1 MLIELIVLV
10 ILVLINSFF
19 AASEIALISLNDN
32 KVKAMAEE
40 GNRKAMMIHALLKE
54 PSKFLA
60 TIQIGITLAGFLAS
74 AFAGQSFAGR
84 LAASAI
90 QAGVPLDEKT
100 LEAISLIVIT
110 LILSYFTLV
119 FGELVPKRLAMNKA
133 EAIANIAVRPL
144 TILSKATKPVVK
156 LLTLS
161 TNMMVRLFGVDP
173 NAQNNEVTEE
183 EIRMMVDVGQERGAI
198 MESEKMMIDNIFEFN
213 NKVVAEIMTHR
224 INIVGIPLDA
234 SLEDIV
240 ATINEEKY
248 TRYPVYDEHID
259 DIKGI
264 LHVKDM
270 MQFLINCDEQPAFDL
285 KSFLRK
291 PYHVP
296 SLRRTDELFRDLQ
309 KKKVHMAIVIDE
321 YGGTA
326 GIVTIEDLVEEIVGN
341 IFDEHDEEVKD
352 FVKLDEHN
360 YLANGTISLDDI
372 EDQFE
377 IGLPI
382 EVYETLSGFL
392 IGQLGKLPD
401 PNERSKVEWGGL
413 TFQVEDADEKR
424 IIKVRITTPP
434 ESDGIGS

>member
-1 MLIELIVLV
+1 
-10 ILVLINSFF
+10 
-19 AASEIALISLNDN
+19 
-32 KVKAMAEE
+32 
-40 GNRKAMMIHALLKE
+40 
-54 PSKFLA
+54 
-60 TIQIGITLAGFLAS
+60 
-74 AFAGQSFAGR
+74 
-84 LAASAI
+84 
-90 QAGVPLDEKT
+90 
-100 LEAISLIVIT
+100 
-110 LILSYFTLV
+110 
-119 FGELVPKRLAMNKA
+119 
-133 EAIANIAVRPL
+133 
-144 TILSKATKPVVK
+144 
-156 LLTLS
+156 
-161 TNMMVRLFGVDP
+161 LFGVDP
-173 NAQNNEVTEE
+173 NAQNHEVTEE

-198 MESEKMMIDNIFEFN
+198 QESEKMMIDNIFEFN

-224 INIVGIPLDA
+224 INIVGIPRDA
-234 SLEDIV
+234 SLETIV

-248 TRYPVYDEHID
+248 TRYPVYNEHID
-259 DIKGI
+259 DIVGI

-270 MQFLINCDEQPAFDL
+270 MQFLINCEESKFDL
-285 KSFLRK
+285 TAFLRK

-341 IFDEHDEEVKD
+341 IFDEHDEEIRD
-352 FVKLDEHN
+352 FVKVDDHT
-360 YLANGTISLDDI
+360 YLANGTVSLDDI

-401 PNERSKVEWGGL
+401 LNERSKVEWGGL

-424 IIKVRITTPP
+424 IIKVRITAPP
-434 ESDGIGS
+434 PAGEPGQA